1 MSNTLCSWV
10 NSLAVSSHLRVG
22 GGRGIATN
30 NDNTNNDNNNNNRN

>member
-22 GGRGIATN
+22 GGGIATN